1 MESGS
6 TSSRGALNTEADSDE
21 MVVLGIVLFVVLT
34 FVAALIAGVGSLA
47 ATIVS
52 AVMTAALL
60 LFRSG
65 GGDLHS

>member
-1 MESGS
+1 M
-6 TSSRGALNTEADSDE
+6 L
-21 MVVLGIVLFVVLT
+21 VLGIVLFVILT
-34 FVAALIAGVGSLA
+34 FVAALIAGFGSLA

>member
-1 MESGS
+1 M
-6 TSSRGALNTEADSDE
+6 T
-21 MVVLGIVLFVVLT
+21 VLGIALFIVLT
-34 FVAALIAGVGSLA
+34 FVAATIAGFGSLA